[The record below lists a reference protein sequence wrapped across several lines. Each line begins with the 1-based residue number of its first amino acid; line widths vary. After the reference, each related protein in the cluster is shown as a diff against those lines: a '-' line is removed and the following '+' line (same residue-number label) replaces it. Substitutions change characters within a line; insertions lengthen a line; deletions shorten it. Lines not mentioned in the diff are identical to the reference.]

1 MAGGK
6 KRLYLCADRRARKS
20 RYILS
25 SAGLLYDHYIAL
37 WVREVSS
44 CDQKD
49 K

>member
-1 MAGGK
+1 MQI
-6 KRLYLCADRRARKS
+6 DRRARKS

-49 K
+49 E